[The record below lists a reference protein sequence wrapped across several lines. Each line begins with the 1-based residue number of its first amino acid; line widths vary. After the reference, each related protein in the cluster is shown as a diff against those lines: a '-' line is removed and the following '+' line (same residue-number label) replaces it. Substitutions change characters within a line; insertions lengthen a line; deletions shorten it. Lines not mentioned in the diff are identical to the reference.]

1 MNLLIVKWS
10 RNDSFFLFL
19 KSWTRNRENKT
30 ISESMKSGTL
40 CNYKNRNYLIKDI
53 LLQKPAAQGQNLT
66 KQNNSRA
73 LFSNKQN

>member
-1 MNLLIVKWS
+1 MVKKRFILLVLEI
-10 RNDSFFLFL
+10 L

-53 LLQKPAAQGQNLT
+53 LLQNPAAQGQNLT
-66 KQNNSRA
+66 K
-73 LFSNKQN
+73 